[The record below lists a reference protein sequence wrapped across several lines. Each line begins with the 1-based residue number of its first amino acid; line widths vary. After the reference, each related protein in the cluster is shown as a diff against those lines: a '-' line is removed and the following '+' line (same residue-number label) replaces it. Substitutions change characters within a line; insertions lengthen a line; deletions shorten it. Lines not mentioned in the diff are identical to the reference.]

1 MMQSVSSGGFISLS
15 AEVSAQSMKGGI
27 KLTSLDRYR
36 AGGSTKI
43 SAEATLDGKPIVGA
57 TITWKGAG
65 LYAATTTTAP
75 TTRGYTCGS
84 A

>member
-1 MMQSVSSGGFISLS
+1 MMQSVSSSGFISLS

-43 SAEATLDGKPIVGA
+43 SAEATLDGKPIVSA
-57 TITWKGAG
+57 AITWRGIG
-65 LYAATTTTAP
+65 LHAATTTTSP
-75 TTRGYTCGS
+75 TTCGS